1 MILTWQCVLDDGTR
15 PFGPGIPEEQRRPLP
30 LVLSEDTTIDV
41 QVINPVGGVIIL
53 ETDEFLQFSART
65 LTLPMREVFTVRS
78 SRIALHRQR
87 VTITGDSTK
96 NLKVGRGTYDLW
108 AIRSSGRSCLIPTSE
123 LLLRGS
129 ALGRN
134 YL

>member
-1 MILTWQCVLDDGTR
+1 MILTWTCVLDDGTR

-41 QVINPVGGVIIL
+41 QVINPVGGVIVFGD
-53 ETDEFLQFSART
+53 DEFLQFNARS
-65 LTLPMREVFTVRS
+65 LTLPMRAVFTVRS
-78 SRIALHRQR
+78 TPIERHRQR
-87 VTITGDSTK
+87 VTITGDSTA
-96 NLKVGRGTYDLW
+96 NLKVGRGAFDLW
-108 AIRSSGRSCLIPTSE
+108 AIRASGRSCLIPTSE